1 MQAGIGRR
9 VRAAFRATRSR
20 FPAERAHTRR
30 RLERLSPQETDGARP
45 IASEPHR
52 PPADRADEVEL
63 KLRARAEQL
72 KATEQLR
79 PATTAIGLCHAC
91 GRIVYAGD
99 VLAMSGI
106 YLFHGDCCPPAG
118 DSAKAP

>member
-1 MQAGIGRR
+1 VQAEIGRR
-9 VRAAFRATRSR
+9 VLAAFRATRAR
-20 FPAERAHTRR
+20 FPAERAGSQGQS
-30 RLERLSPQETDGARP
+30 ERLSPQESKEARP

-52 PPADRADEVEL
+52 LPSDRADEVEL
-63 KLRARAEQL
+63 KLRARAEQFR
-72 KATEQLR
+72 ATEQLK

-99 VLAMSGI
+99 GLAMAGI
-106 YLFHGDCCPPAG
+106 YLLHVECCPPAG